1 MSRFEKKGKVKRPTL
16 RRSQTVTTFGVG
28 AIADLPDASV
38 MICGTDKWDT
48 RGSVSLSDP
57 RLEKK
62 LGVSYFLMAPDSDA
76 PGDGITAVRFPRW
89 MRCRK
94 CRTLRGL
101 ETWREAA
108 QSTKRFPYFDNKPY
122 CDVCS
127 LDLIPSRFVVACNK
141 GHIDD
146 FPFIEWAHFNKEVCS
161 SPALQYQEIGS
172 SASLS
177 GIRIFCKNCEC
188 ARSMGGSFSKDILEK
203 VSQCKGAMPWENI
216 LNSEC
221 GARLTT
227 LQRGGTNVHY
237 PSLKSSILIP
247 PHSSQNLKTKI
258 AETLSW
264 QFFDSQQDGVDVSV
278 IIPPIAKELEQ
289 TEAKILETINE
300 MIEGSKEESSGDSK
314 TEEEYRYEEY
324 LAFLGEYDKEQSD
337 AHDFLTEQ
345 RTSKEYGIP
354 LLESVV
360 LVKKLREL
368 RVQTGF
374 TRIKPPQVSQ
384 ENDDENDEK
393 IEIMPVSQRRQKWL
407 PGYEV
412 RGEGIFLEFNKDELK
427 KWANNADVK
436 AHLAPLIARSTKNP
450 DAFGIVPELSPEF
463 VFLHSLSH
471 VLIKQLSF
479 ECGYSSSA
487 LRERLYCS
495 NALGK
500 TMYGILIYT
509 AEGDADGTLGG
520 LVRQGEADLFKNTML
535 SALNESQ
542 WCSSDPLCIESTG
555 QGYQALNLA
564 ACHSCCML
572 PETSCE
578 LINRY
583 LDRATLVGTLTNP
596 EIGLYTDTIKQRL
609 EQLAE

>member
-1 MSRFEKKGKVKRPTL
+1 MNKREKKQPTL

-76 PGDGITAVRFPRW
+76 PGDGITAVRFPKW

-94 CRTLRGL
+94 CRNLRGL

-108 QSTKRFPYFDNKPY
+108 QNTKRFYYFDDKPY

-127 LDLIPSRFVVACNK
+127 LDLIPSRFVVACHK

-146 FPFIEWAHFNKEVCS
+146 FPFLEWAHYGKEICS

-172 SASLS
+172 SASLG
-177 GIRIFCKNCEC
+177 GIRIYCKSCESG
-188 ARSMGGSFSKDILEK
+188 RSMGGSFSRDILEK
-203 VSQCKGAMPWENI
+203 ASHCKGAMPWEKI
-216 LNSEC
+216 VSSEC
-221 GARLTT
+221 GAKLTT
-227 LQRGGTNVHY
+227 LQRGGTNVHF
-237 PSLKSSILIP
+237 PIIKSSILIP
-247 PHSSQNLKTKI
+247 PHSSQNLKTRI
-258 AETLSW
+258 AETLAW
-264 QFFDSQQDGVDVSV
+264 QLYISQQDAMEPSLAIQLITNELQEELEKVSV
-278 IIPPIAKELEQ
+278 SFQ
-289 TEAKILETINE
+289 E
-300 MIEGSKEESSGDSK
+300 MTGEDSDKSLDSK
-314 TEEEYRYEEY
+314 NEEEYRYEEY
-324 LAFLGEYDKEQSD
+324 LAFLGEYDKAQSD
-337 AHDFLTEQ
+337 VRDFLIEQ
-345 RTSKEYGIP
+345 KPIAGYDMP
-354 LLESVV
+354 LLQSVV

-374 TRIKPPQVSQ
+374 SRIRPPQAS
-384 ENDDENDEK
+384 EEEPSDDVEK
-393 IEIMPVSQRRQKWL
+393 IEIMSVSQKRQKWL

-412 RGEGIFLEFNKDELK
+412 RGEGIFLEFKPEELK
-427 KWANNADVK
+427 KWAGAPQVK
-436 AHLAPLIARSTKNP
+436 SHLEGLLDRSRKHP
-450 DAFGIVPELSPEF
+450 DAFGVVTELSPEF
-463 VFLHSLSH
+463 VLLHTLSH

-495 NALGK
+495 NVLGRQ
-500 TMYGILIYT
+500 MYGLLIYT
-509 AEGDADGTLGG
+509 AEGDSDGTLGG
-520 LVRQGEADLFKNTML
+520 LVRQGEPDLFPNTLMN
-535 SALNESQ
+535 AINEAQ
-542 WCSSDPLCIESTG
+542 WCSSDPLCIESPG
-555 QGYQALNLA
+555 QGYLGLNLA

-578 LINRY
+578 LLNRY
-583 LDRATLVGTLTNP
+583 LDRSTLIGTLSHP
-596 EIGLYTDTIKQRL
+596 DIGLYSSVLKRL
-609 EQLAE
+609 TEQ

>member
-1 MSRFEKKGKVKRPTL
+1 MSRFEKKSKAKRPTL

-62 LGVSYFLMAPDSDA
+62 LGVSYFLMAPDSDS

-127 LDLIPSRFVVACNK
+127 LDLIPSRFVVACNN

-146 FPFIEWAHFNKEVCS
+146 FPFIEWAHFNKEVCA

-177 GIRIFCKNCEC
+177 GIRIFCKNCES
-188 ARSMGGSFSKDILEK
+188 ARSMGDSFSKDILEK

-216 LNSEC
+216 LSSEC

-289 TEAKILETINE
+289 TEAKIRETINE
-300 MIEGSKEESSGDSK
+300 MLEGSSEDSSGDSK

-345 RTSKEYGIP
+345 RASKEYGIP

-374 TRIKPPQVSQ
+374 TRIKPPQASQ

-427 KWANNADVK
+427 KWANNVDVK
-436 AHLAPLIARSTKNP
+436 AHLAPLITRSTKNP
-450 DAFGIVPELSPEF
+450 DAFGIVPALSPEF

-487 LRERLYCS
+487 LRERLYSS

-542 WCSSDPLCIESTG
+542 WCSSDPLCIESSG

-583 LDRATLVGTLTNP
+583 LDRATLIGTLTNP
-596 EIGLYTDTIKQRL
+596 ELGLYTDTIKQRL
-609 EQLAE
+609 EQLVR